1 MQGEGVQLLLCYL
14 HTSPLLTHLCITTVF
29 IGIPT
34 ALYNVLKSK
43 WAVSACCVHLPL
55 ELKRGEQGKQN
66 NLCVPEPHQD
76 EVFAGDFWLCC
87 CTAHEPHLRR
97 EGLRSSGDCLWT
109 VSLECL
115 LPPLVS
121 VGSSCSHLCLYIF
134 WMAEVFSSLCRVM
147 FSLFRALSFSHY
159 ASIFMSVGKQKG
171 EARKALNFSPFGLP
185 LFLKLS
191 FKKTQI
197 QGFKAAENLFFF
209 FPLPLKFLAAC
220 MLCQLLRVEQGPC
233 DLLWRSHC
241 CMGLWGWNR
250 EERRVRIWHQPGFE
264 ERFLALSG

>member
-14 HTSPLLTHLCITTVF
+14 HTSPLLTHSCITTVF

-97 EGLRSSGDCLWT
+97 EGLRSTGDCLWT

-147 FSLFRALSFSHY
+147 FSLFRALSFSQY

-197 QGFKAAENLFFF
+197 QGFKAAENLISFS
-209 FPLPLKFLAAC
+209 FLFRWSSWQPA
-220 MLCQLLRVEQGPC
+220 RFV
-233 DLLWRSHC
+233 SS
-241 CMGLWGWNR
+241 WGWSR
-250 EERRVRIWHQPGFE
+250 GPVTCSEGPTAVWGCEAGTGRRGGLGFDISLVL
-264 ERFLALSG
+264 RSAFLL